1 MENLAFLHASTAYE
15 DPSEAPT
22 VRSLEEMSLVPNSA
36 MLGVAAGAV
45 AGIVILGNPSDA
57 QALVGYGDRGPAVS
71 DVQSALGIGVDGVF
85 GPATERA
92 VISYQASKGL
102 SADGVV
108 GPSTAA
114 SLGLADPED
123 PNSPYGYGGG
133 SGGGSEGTVTVSTN
147 GGALTVRSGPG
158 TGYGAIDYLSN
169 GTSISVVDYS
179 GGWYEIAGGGWISAS
194 WTVEGG
200 GGGGGGRP
208 VIIDEGQGGGSGGS
222 GSIVISTNGSELLA
236 RSGPGTGYTITGGYA
251 NGAVVRFYDYYA
263 GWYETDQGWVS
274 SAWSYEI

>member
-22 VRSLEEMSLVPNSA
+22 VRSLEEMGLMPNSA

-45 AGIVILGNPSDA
+45 AGIVVLGNPSDA
-57 QALVGYGDRGPAVS
+57 QALVGYGDRGSAVS
-71 DVQSALGIGVDGVF
+71 AVQSALGVGVDGVF

-92 VISYQASKGL
+92 VINYQASNGL

-114 SLGLADPED
+114 SLGLADPAD

-133 SGGGSEGTVTVSTN
+133 SSGGEPGSGPDSVTVSTN

-169 GTSISVVDYS
+169 GSSVSVVNYS
-179 GGWYEIAGGGWISAS
+179 GGWYEIAGGGWISAA

-200 GGGGGGRP
+200 SGGEGGGNPG
-208 VIIDEGQGGGSGGS
+208 DGGSGTL
-222 GSIVISTNGSELLA
+222 VVSTNGSELLA
-236 RSGPGTGYTITGGYA
+236 RSGPGTGYGVTGYLA
-251 NGAVVRFYDYYA
+251 NGATVRFYDYYA
-263 GWYETDQGWVS
+263 GWYETDLGWVS
-274 SAWSYEI
+274 SSWVYEL